1 MKKADASGTSHKG
14 HRENVRRRYLTGGL
28 EVFAPHEIL
37 EFLLY
42 YAIPRR
48 DTNPLAHR
56 LMDTYGTLYRVLSAS
71 PQELQTVEGVGE
83 QTAIFRSLVFQIGR
97 WIRLEEMREAGL
109 HFESIEAIA
118 AYLKE
123 LYAGQ
128 ENETVYQLCFNQRS
142 DLIMCHSMTNGSI
155 VSVSTDIL
163 TLIRNALVC
172 RAAYVV
178 ISHNHPGGDAL
189 PSAED
194 LAATRRIE
202 EALASVSV
210 KLMDHI
216 IIGKDDYAS
225 LRRSHFLHD
234 T

>member
-1 MKKADASGTSHKG
+1 MKKADAPGTSHKG
-14 HRENVRRRYLTGGL
+14 HRENVRRRYVTGGL

-37 EFLLY
+37 ELLLY

-56 LMDTYGTLYRVLSAS
+56 LMDAYGSLPRVLAAS

-83 QTAIFRSLVFQIGR
+83 RTAVFLSLVFQIGR
-97 WIRLEEMREAGL
+97 WIRLEEMRDAGL
-109 HFESIEAIA
+109 HFGSIEEIA

-123 LYAGQ
+123 LFAGQ
-128 ENETVYQLCFNQRS
+128 ENETVYELCFNRRG
-142 DLIMCHSMTNGSI
+142 DLIMCYNMTNGSI

-163 TLIRNALVC
+163 TLIKNALVC
-172 RAAYVV
+172 KAAFVI
-178 ISHNHPGGDAL
+178 ISHNHPGGDAH

-194 LAATRRIE
+194 YDATLRIA
-202 EALASVSV
+202 EAFANVSV
-210 KLMDHI
+210 KLWDHI
-216 IIGKDDYAS
+216 IIGEDGYSS
-225 LRRSHFLHD
+225 LRESQFFRD